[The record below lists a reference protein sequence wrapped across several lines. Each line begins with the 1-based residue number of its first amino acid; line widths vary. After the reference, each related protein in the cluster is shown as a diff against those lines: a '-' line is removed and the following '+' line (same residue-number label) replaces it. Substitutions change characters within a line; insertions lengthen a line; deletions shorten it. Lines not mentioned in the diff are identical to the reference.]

1 MSLLLETL
9 KAAVRARLRS
19 RKIGRRRSEATRRKI
34 SQAMQGKSNFQGKT
48 HTAGTKKIMSDVRGH
63 SDQGKVGG
71 TRWFKTTAY
80 AKKQPD
86 RRANTKPSGF
96 MHGR

>member
-9 KAAVRARLRS
+9 KATVRAKLRS
-19 RKIGRRRSEATRRKI
+19 KKLGRRRTAATRRKI
-34 SQAMQGKSNFQGKT
+34 SQSMQGKSNFQGHS

-63 SDQGKVGG
+63 SDQGKVGH

-86 RRANTKPSGF
+86 RRAKTKPSGF
-96 MHGR
+96 QHGR